1 METTQSPQI
10 EGLPVRKRP
19 TFGATSI
26 EVLVALSMVAGRGA
40 AARTVANAAGVT
52 TSDNVVDVGCGPGTA
67 VRLAARSGSAATGV
81 DPSAVMLSLARWIS
95 ALRRTRGVSWVQ
107 GAAENLPLPDGQ
119 ASVVWSLSSLHH
131 WSDRSAGMSEAQRVL
146 RPDGRL
152 IIAERLTRPGAKGHA
167 AHGIS
172 ETVAGEVERELV
184 ALGFRQVGHQVVR
197 AGQRTLVLVTA
208 VKASG

>member
-1 METTQSPQI
+1 
-10 EGLPVRKRP
+10 
-19 TFGATSI
+19 
-26 EVLVALSMVAGRGA
+26 MVAGRGA
-40 AARTVANAAGVT
+40 AARAVAKAAGVT
-52 TSDNVVDVGCGPGTA
+52 PSDNVVDVGCGPGTA

-119 ASVVWSLSSLHH
+119 ASVLWSLSSLHH
-131 WSDRSAGMSEAQRVL
+131 WNDRSAGMSEAQRVL
-146 RPDGRL
+146 GPDGRL
-152 IIAERLTRPGAKGHA
+152 VIAERLTRPGAKGHA

-172 ETVAGEVERELV
+172 ETDAAEVERELV
-184 ALGFRQVGHQVVR
+184 AIGFRQVGHQVVR
-197 AGQRTLVLVTA
+197 ASRRTLVLVTA